1 MKKQIDFKQ
10 RMREIKFTTE
20 HCLTE
25 EQFRKKME
33 EKYRRAEILHQA
45 LRQRESQT
53 SLFDR

>member
-1 MKKQIDFKQ
+1 MKKQVDFKQ

-53 SLFDR
+53 SVFDR